1 MAEPDSSSNPPVIPV
16 TEDERCGPPFM
27 AGERDSLES
36 WLEFYRVTLPI
47 KLAGLTAEQLCVRSV
62 PPSSL
67 SLLGLLRHLTRVE
80 QYWFTEVVTGTPTPR
95 TYRTDVHPDGDLDLT
110 DPAEAAGDLQ
120 RYHAEVEQARAHA
133 ALVGDLDAALPGL
146 RHGEQVNLRWV
157 YVHMIEEY
165 ARHLGHVDLLRE
177 MLDGATGY

>member
-1 MAEPDSSSNPPVIPV
+1 VDIDAEPVIPV
-16 TEDERCGPPFM
+16 TEDDRSGPPFL
-27 AGERDSLES
+27 AGDRQSLES
-36 WLEFYRVTLPI
+36 WLELYRVTLPI
-47 KLAGLTAEQLCVRSV
+47 KLAGLSAEQLCVRSV
-62 PPSSL
+62 PPSTL

-95 TYRTDVHPDGDLDLT
+95 TYRTDEHPDGDLDLT
-110 DPAEAAGDLQ
+110 DPAEARADID
-120 RYHAEVEQARAHA
+120 RYDAELDHARACAAEVS
-133 ALVGDLDAALPGL
+133 DLDSPLPGL

-177 MLDGATGY
+177 ALDGATGY